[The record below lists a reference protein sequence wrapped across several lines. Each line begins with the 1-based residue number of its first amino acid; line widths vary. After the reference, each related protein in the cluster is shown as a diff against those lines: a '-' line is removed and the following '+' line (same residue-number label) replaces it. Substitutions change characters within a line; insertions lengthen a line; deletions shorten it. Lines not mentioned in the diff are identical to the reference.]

1 MMRPLIETAVLSA
14 AVLALTGALA
24 WLVNLDPS
32 VFFDGAGV
40 CATVAIGARVL
51 VPSRRSTFTGAD
63 IRAIDRKHPTTA
75 GDIVRRNG
83 SGVRRG

>member
-1 MMRPLIETAVLSA
+1 MRLVVESSFVSAVVLGA
-14 AVLALTGALA
+14 VGVLA
-24 WLVNLDPS
+24 WFVNANPS
-32 VFFDGAGV
+32 AFFGGAGV

>member
-1 MMRPLIETAVLSA
+1 MRPLIESAFVASAVLSFVG
-14 AVLALTGALA
+14 VLA
-24 WLVNLDPS
+24 WFVNANPS
-32 VFFDGAGV
+32 AFFGGAGV